1 MDINA
6 EVMNARLS
14 SCRVYSQFIDAV
26 CVMKFLFSSLFTGS
40 SKGGISIHLICFNYR
55 RGGSNVGHGGYSFIL
70 VGSLINIVQSE
81 NFDCR
86 SYVET

>member
-26 CVMKFLFSSLFTGS
+26 CVMKFLFSSLFTAS
-40 SKGGISIHLICFNYR
+40 SRGGISIHLICFNKME
-55 RGGSNVGHGGYSFIL
+55 L
-70 VGSLINIVQSE
+70 LQSQAQAKGFE
-81 NFDCR
+81 RNSMF
-86 SYVET
+86 ET